1 MSKHFFLF
9 AALVLS
15 TSGLTAQSV
24 NDERELQ
31 AFARRFMAAYN
42 AQDHAALQQMYTAD
56 AVRIDQ
62 QGNEIKGAGNIAA
75 YFESQFIKSD
85 GTLLLKQMSVHWS
98 DKEHAFVASGAYE
111 IYGVTYVYDIPIQN
125 AGTYTNSMLKQNG
138 QWKIA
143 KSVLAP
149 PAQVDSPTENA
160 GIIDG
165 LYQSFANG
173 DIPAVVAVMDK
184 NIIWNEA
191 ENFPYADRNP
201 YVGPQ
206 AVLDGVFARIGVEWE
221 YWNLTGIQLHN
232 MANNQVLATLRYQ
245 AKHKKTGRVLD
256 AQTAH
261 LWTLKD
267 GSVIAFQQFTD
278 TKQVADVVGKTRSS
292 TASKARK

>member
-9 AALVLS
+9 AALFLS
-15 TSGLTAQSV
+15 TSGLKAQSV

-31 AFARRFMAAYN
+31 AFARQFMAAYN
-42 AQDHAALQQMYTAD
+42 AQDHVALQQMYTED

-75 YFESQFIKSD
+75 YFENQFIKSD
-85 GTLLLKQMSVHWS
+85 VTLLLKQMSVHWS
-98 DKEHAFVASGAYE
+98 DKEHALVANGAYE

-125 AGTYTNSMLKQNG
+125 TGNYSNTMLKQNG

-143 KSVLAP
+143 KSVLTP
-149 PAQVDSPTENA
+149 SAQVDSPTENT

-173 DIPAVVAVMDK
+173 DIPAVVAVMDE
-184 NIIWNEA
+184 NIVWNEA

-206 AVLDGVFARIGVEWE
+206 AVLDGVFARIGAEWE

-245 AKHKKTGRVLD
+245 ARHKKTGRVLD